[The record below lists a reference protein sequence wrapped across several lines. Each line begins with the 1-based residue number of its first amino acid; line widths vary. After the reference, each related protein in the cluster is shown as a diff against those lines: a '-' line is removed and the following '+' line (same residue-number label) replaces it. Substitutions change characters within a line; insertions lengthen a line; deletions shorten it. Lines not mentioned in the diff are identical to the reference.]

1 MSEIE
6 KMYENAGIDYEE
18 RYNNCTLNKEGECKL
33 KCSCDICKY
42 SEEKYIYPPFTA
54 EKQLGLTKF
63 LLERGLECNT
73 CKTGKDVKYALYIG
87 YERSSGDF
95 KEFTEALA
103 GIINDLWQDL
113 SKGEKE
119 DLRGILRT

>member
-1 MSEIE
+1 MSEIT
-6 KMYENAGIDYEE
+6 KLYENAGVLKECLSPCYINKTWRKTHDCP
-18 RYNNCTLNKEGECKL
+18 NCDNREN
-33 KCSCDICKY
+33 
-42 SEEKYIYPPFTA
+42 YPPFTA